1 MYFPCFE
8 PFYLTQSTVATAF
21 HHECDDPVLFSCFPC
36 FKPFYLNKS
45 TVATAFHYQCDDPML
60 FSCFPCFKP
69 FYLNKSTVATTY
81 FTTSVTIQCCFPV
94 FPCFKPFYLNKS
106 TVATT
111 YFTTSVTIQCC
122 FPVFPVSNHSI
133 SPKALL
139 LLRISPLVWRSSAV
153 FLFQTILSHQKHC
166 CYYASPPVWRSNEV
180 LLFSLFQ
187 TILSHQKHFSPKALL
202 LLRISPPVWRSGAVF
217 PVLNHSI
224 SPKALLLLHFTT
236 SVTIQCCFPCFK
248 PFYLTKS
255 TVATAFSLP
264 VWRSSAVFLFQT
276 ILSHQKHCC
285 YYAFHH
291 QCDDPVL
298 FSCFPCFKPFYLTKS
313 TVATAFHYQCD
324 DPVQFCCFPVSNH
337 SISPKALLLLRISPR
352 VWRSSAV
359 LLFPCFKPFYLTKS
373 TVATTHFTTS
383 VTIQCS
389 SAVSNHSIL
398 PKALLLLH
406 FTTSVTIQTILSH
419 QKHCCYYASH
429 CISPPVQLCCF
440 LSFKPFLSSG
450 FNLRYLLHR
459 NTQIL
464 TEYMDC
470 MHYSIVIWKI
480 VNNM

>member
-1 MYFPCFE
+1 MMCWFFFQISPNWKT
-8 PFYLTQSTVATAF
+8 LHVATMHLNVF
-21 HHECDDPVLFSCFPC
+21 TTNVTIQWCTFPVSNHSISPKALLLLHFTTSVTIQCSFVVFPVSNHSISP
-36 FKPFYLNKS
+36 KAL
-45 TVATAFHYQCDDPML
+45 L
-60 FSCFPCFKP
+60 
-69 FYLNKSTVATTY
+69 LLY

-94 FPCFKPFYLNKS
+94 SNHSISPKALLHFTTWSISNHSIS

-111 YFTTSVTIQCC
+111 HFTTVIQCC

-180 LLFSLFQ
+180 FLFSLFQ

-255 TVATAFSLP
+255 TVATAFHYQCDDP
-264 VWRSSAVFLFQT
+264 VLFSCFKPFYLTKSTVATTHFTTSVTIQCCFPVFPVSNHSISPKALLLLHFTTSVTIQCSSAVSLFQT

-291 QCDDPVL
+291 E
-298 FSCFPCFKPFYLTKS
+298 
-313 TVATAFHYQCD
+313 CD

-337 SISPKALLLLRISPR
+337 SISPKALLLLRISPP

-359 LLFPCFKPFYLTKS
+359 LLF
-373 TVATTHFTTS
+373 
-383 VTIQCS
+383 
-389 SAVSNHSIL
+389 
-398 PKALLLLH
+398 
-406 FTTSVTIQTILSH
+406 QTILSY
-419 QKHCCYYASH
+419 CCY
-429 CISPPVQLCCF
+429 CIP
-440 LSFKPFLSSG
+440 
-450 FNLRYLLHR
+450 
-459 NTQIL
+459 TQQVVC
-464 TEYMDC
+464 TSVPWPYT
-470 MHYSIVIWKI
+470 
-480 VNNM
+480 

>member
-1 MYFPCFE
+1 MYFPCFK

-21 HHECDDPVLFSCFPC
+21 HHQCDDPVQFCCFPCFKPFYLTKSTVATVFHYQCDDPMLFSCFKPFYLTKSTVATAFHYQCDDPVLFSCFPC

-45 TVATAFHYQCDDPML
+45 TVATTH
-60 FSCFPCFKP
+60 
-69 FYLNKSTVATTY
+69 
-81 FTTSVTIQCCFPV
+81 
-94 FPCFKPFYLNKS
+94 
-106 TVATT
+106 
-111 YFTTSVTIQCC
+111 FTTSVTIQCC

-255 TVATAFSLP
+255 TVATAFHYQCDDP
-264 VWRSSAVFLFQT
+264 VLFSCFKPFYLTKSTVATTHFTTSVTIQCCFPVFPVSNHSISPKALLLLHFTTSVTIQCSSAVSLFQT

-291 QCDDPVL
+291 E
-298 FSCFPCFKPFYLTKS
+298 
-313 TVATAFHYQCD
+313 CD

-337 SISPKALLLLRISPR
+337 SISPKALLLLRISPP

-359 LLFPCFKPFYLTKS
+359 LLFQTILSYQKHCCYCISLPVWRSKPFYLTKS
-373 TVATTHFTTS
+373 TVATTHLTVFHH
-383 VTIQCS
+383 QCS
-389 SAVSNHSIL
+389 CAVFSVSNHSYPVVLIS
-398 PKALLLLH
+398 ALS
-406 FTTSVTIQTILSH
+406 TSQ
-419 QKHCCYYASH
+419 
-429 CISPPVQLCCF
+429 
-440 LSFKPFLSSG
+440 
-450 FNLRYLLHR
+450 
-459 NTQIL
+459 
-464 TEYMDC
+464 
-470 MHYSIVIWKI
+470 
-480 VNNM
+480 